1 MYGANSDNAKSLQ
14 ARFSQDILHTK
25 NPPLAAED
33 KPLLTLMA
41 NYLDAL
47 RPMVQK
53 APSKISRTWRWTA
66 YQKKLGGIARRYHQ
80 IEYSFWYRWVTRLVL
95 LETRSNSVSGSM
107 VLFVKAMATYE
118 SSPQEFLRL
127 ERFMKSWPEHV
138 ARHSYDA
145 FWVENQPVFHA
156 YDYGA
161 NIEIEVNEGLQSLGR
176 GTRLRPREDT
186 DDEAD
191 ADAGDDEG
199 SAAGGDESQPRS
211 PREAGQTEGL
221 QSVGGAQVE
230 WPLYPNSSPD
240 GLYSDGLT
248 QLATEL
254 KLNNISPR

>member
-1 MYGANSDNAKSLQ
+1 MHSIVAPVLELDPSRRKRLERQAKSS
-14 ARFSQDILHTK
+14 RSS
-25 NPPLAAED
+25 
-33 KPLLTLMA
+33 
-41 NYLDAL
+41 AL
-47 RPMVQK
+47 RVHHAQAVASHIKHVFLSGELFGERVEASWGLNSTLSQK
-53 APSKISRTWRWTA
+53 LTCNKWTTF
-66 YQKKLGGIARRYHQ
+66 Q
-80 IEYSFWYRWVTRLVL
+80 
-95 LETRSNSVSGSM
+95 
-107 VLFVKAMATYE
+107 
-118 SSPQEFLRL
+118 

-199 SAAGGDESQPRS
+199 SAAGGGESQPRS
-211 PREAGQTEGL
+211 PREAGQTQGR

-240 GLYSDGLT
+240 V
-248 QLATEL
+248 
-254 KLNNISPR
+254 